1 MRKCGLVVITEN
13 KHIIDIDKKG
23 ITMYFHGKHD
33 STRDQALADHSK
45 LNHGLG
51 HTLNHDSI
59 ITENRFSNIWKYSLP
74 IV

>member
-1 MRKCGLVVITEN
+1 
-13 KHIIDIDKKG
+13 
-23 ITMYFHGKHD
+23 MYFHGKHD
-33 STRDQALADHSK
+33 STRDQALANHSK